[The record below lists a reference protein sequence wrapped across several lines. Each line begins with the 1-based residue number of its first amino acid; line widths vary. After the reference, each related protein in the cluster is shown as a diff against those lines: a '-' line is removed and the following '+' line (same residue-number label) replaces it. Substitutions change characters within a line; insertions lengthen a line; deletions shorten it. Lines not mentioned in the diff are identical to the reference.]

1 MHTLALS
8 VEGVVYSFGCNDEG
22 ALGRAIEDDEEG
34 FTPGEVKIDEKIV
47 QVLRKKPF
55 NRQSTPFN
63 FPLFK
68 VLWLTSQMN
77 SIQTK
82 LNLRDFQVS
91 AGDSHS
97 VALSEGGNVY
107 YWGTFRDSSGSFGLT
122 PDGSVQKLPVALAHH
137 LDVAKISSG
146 SDHIALL
153 TTAGQLYR
161 RVRNILE
168 SHLIRSAKIFRHQTS
183 YFQT

>member
-1 MHTLALS
+1 M
-8 VEGVVYSFGCNDEG
+8 VD
-22 ALGRAIEDDEEG
+22 
-34 FTPGEVKIDEKIV
+34 FTNE
-47 QVLRKKPF
+47 LR
-55 NRQSTPFN
+55 
-63 FPLFK
+63 
-68 VLWLTSQMN
+68 
-77 SIQTK
+77 IQTK
-82 LNLRDFQVS
+82 LNLRNFQVS

-153 TTAGQLYR
+153 TTAGQLYTLGCGEQVFLSCHLDDEL
-161 RVRNILE
+161 RVQGR
-168 SHLIRSAKIFRHQTS
+168 KTS
-183 YFQT
+183 LNCC